1 MARGVLIWGWQVL
14 GEAVVAKDLTKRFAT
29 KKRMGLFRSYSEYVD
44 AIRGVSLKVK
54 YGEVVGL
61 LGPNGAGK
69 TTTIKILSTLLL
81 PDSGSASV
89 CGFDVVREARKV
101 RRNIGI
107 MLSVEKGFYGRLTGR
122 ENLLY
127 FGALYGIGRTELE
140 RRIRYLLDLVGLNEL
155 GGSDRLYEEFS
166 LGMRARLALARAL
179 LKDPPVLLLDEPT
192 LGLDPPSARRIRGLV
207 RELAIKEGK
216 AILYTSHNMFEVELV
231 CDRIVLINKGVVV
244 AEGTPEELKSKIPNV
259 RTLELHL
266 RSFSEDL
273 LSEIRG
279 YGLDVQEPTQS
290 SDGLYVLRI
299 LARKPEEIVDDV
311 LRLTASRGIDVVKLR
326 IEEPT
331 LEDVFVY
338 FTTTEGVER
347 SGAQ

>member
-1 MARGVLIWGWQVL
+1 MDEAIVAR
-14 GEAVVAKDLTKRFAT
+14 DLTKRFVT
-29 KKRMGLFRSYSEYVD
+29 KKRVGLFRSYSEYVD
-44 AIRGVSLKVK
+44 AVRGVSLKVR

-69 TTTIKILSTLLL
+69 TTVIKILSTLLL

-89 CGFDVVREARKV
+89 CGFDVIKESQKV

-127 FGALYGIGRTELE
+127 FGALYGIGKRELE
-140 RRIRYLLDLVGLNEL
+140 RRIKYLLDLVGLNEL

-192 LGLDPPSARRIRGLV
+192 LGLDPPSARKIRGLV
-207 RELAIKEGK
+207 RELATKEGK

-231 CDRIVLINKGVVV
+231 CDKVILINKGVVV
-244 AEGTPEELKSKIPNV
+244 AEGTPEELKSKIPKV

-266 RSFSEDL
+266 SSFTKDL
-273 LSEIRG
+273 LDEIRSH
-279 YGLDVQEPTQS
+279 GLDVREPIQS

-299 LARKPEEIVDDV
+299 LAKKPEEIVDDV

-338 FTTTEGVER
+338 FTTAEGVEK
-347 SGAQ
+347 SGTR